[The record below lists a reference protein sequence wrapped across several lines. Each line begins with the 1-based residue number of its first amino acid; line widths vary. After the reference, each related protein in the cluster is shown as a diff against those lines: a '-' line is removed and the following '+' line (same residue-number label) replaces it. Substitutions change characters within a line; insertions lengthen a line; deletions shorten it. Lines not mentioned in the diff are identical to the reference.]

1 MAPDP
6 RIKKACIAMKAFD
19 IPESKVR
26 PIIRQLRKSYDNKWN
41 FIEQDNYRVLIDAI
55 FDEEDV
61 QATEKKKEEEK
72 ESNVCSLAMTRGKK
86 RALEQTQLVVKDEE
100 DDIEEEEFPLK
111 RRLRRKRDG
120 VCDNNTSIGIG
131 KPTSKKPNEEDRNL
145 EEEEEEED
153 EDDEK
158 TEPPPLKRYSRRAGE
173 SGSARTVYNNTSPS
187 FSTPMSVEPEEL
199 PPITL
204 LPADP
209 VVAEKASDSGA
220 LIVVKNEPF
229 TDHKPIIL
237 ENCSAPVLEMEKSNT
252 DVEERDEETNVTLN
266 VTTAMDVPP
275 SETVSDMIKVGDES
289 GAADISMGLVIVPE
303 CEISADG
310 WRAFSNT
317 KDITGGE
324 ENIQIPW
331 VNEINDEVP
340 SRFRYIPH
348 SFVFQDAAV
357 KLFSV
362 SSFSDDQSCFFCI
375 GDCLDTS
382 STPCSCTTAYTVE
395 GVLKEDVLEA
405 RISEARDQRKQVLQ
419 FCQECP
425 LEKAKK
431 EEILEPCKGHIK
443 RKAIKEC
450 WIKCGCAKR
459 CGNRLV
465 QRGIHN
471 KLEVFFTPNGKGWG
485 VRTLE
490 RLAQGSFVCEYAGEI
505 LTITELYQRRSE
517 NELTS
522 PVILDAHWGSEE
534 CLEDDKSLCLD
545 GTGYGNISRFLNHRC
560 LDANLIEIPVQVET
574 PYQHYYRLA
583 FFTTR
588 DIEAMEELTWDYGID
603 FNDEDCLMKHFDC
616 VCGSRFC
623 RNIKQAKKAKKIM
636 IRA

>member
-209 VVAEKASDSGA
+209 VVAEKASD
-220 LIVVKNEPF
+220 
-229 TDHKPIIL
+229 
-237 ENCSAPVLEMEKSNT
+237 
-252 DVEERDEETNVTLN
+252 
-266 VTTAMDVPP
+266 